1 MGRCVYAV
9 QVVTGK
15 EFRVKN
21 ALEQI
26 IERYGLDKWIDK
38 IHAFETNIH
47 QYELNQ
53 KKYRSRK
60 KSRSAVPGYVFIE
73 FRPDFAY
80 FPKKLWH
87 LIKNITFVIRV
98 VDRWY
103 DTGAPAKYSGHIP
116 KEEFDR
122 FARNVDTESQAEV
135 WSDDIYKIQDEQ
147 EQKEKEVL
155 HQINTGKY
163 PKENKSHFE
172 CNKEN
177 ECEQEEHSFGQEK
190 PSHILQKQ
198 IEKCKVFLK
207 RNRIVTTVPSKLFN
221 ALRQAYNFMKMPEM
235 LEDNL
240 FTKIILELIS
250 PPSSSSNEKE
260 GVGWLVQRLAG

>member
-15 EFRVKN
+15 ELHVKLQ
-21 ALEQI
+21 LEKI
-26 IERYGLDKWIDK
+26 IERYGLNRLIEK
-38 IHAFETNIH
+38 IHAFEKATY
-47 QYELNQ
+47 QYELRNG
-53 KKYRSRK
+53 KYRSRK

-73 FRPDFAY
+73 FRPDLAY
-80 FPKKLWH
+80 FPRELWH
-87 LIKNITFVIRV
+87 IIKAIKFVIRV
-98 VDRWY
+98 VDRWF

-122 FARNVDTESQAEV
+122 FAQNVDTESEAEV
-135 WSDDIYKIQDEQ
+135 WSDDIYKIQEEQ

-177 ECEQEEHSFGQEK
+177 ENEQVEHFFAQEE
-190 PSHILQKQ
+190 PSDRLKKQ
-198 IEKCKVFLK
+198 IARCKAFLK

-221 ALRQAYNFMKMPEM
+221 ALRQAYNSLKMSEM

-240 FTKIILELIS
+240 FTRIILDLIS
-250 PPSSSSNEKE
+250 PPSSSKD
-260 GVGWLVQRLAG
+260 GGGGWLVQRFAG